1 MLTKTP
7 RIHLHKKCNMVKHVE
22 NQTKQPDQLR
32 RGKEKRNGLRFLHP
46 KPQEPLLKGLESSLA
61 CLRQRLWQT
70 ERGRKVNRKQNGVLS
85 SCPDSCTQMRRRRAL
100 ASGQAQKARRSST
113 RRSFNEKVVAECSA
127 SDFAGNHVPHLHFD
141 LYEMHIDEAHLH
153 MFL

>member
-7 RIHLHKKCNMVKHVE
+7 RIHSHKKCDAVKHVE
-22 NQTKQPDQLR
+22 NQTKQPDQLW
-32 RGKEKRNGLRFLHP
+32 RGKEKRNGLCFLHP

-61 CLRQRLWQT
+61 GLRQGLWQT

-100 ASGQAQKARRSST
+100 ASGQAQKAGCSGT
-113 RRSFNEKVVAECSA
+113 RRSFNEKVVAESSA
-127 SDFAGNHVPHLHFD
+127 SDSAGNHGSHLHFD
-141 LYEMHIDEAHLH
+141 LYKMHIDEAHLH